1 MVAFT
6 TVPSLD
12 RGCFDVMRWAVPD
25 DANAHPRPAP
35 GTFPVLIHPSASK
48 RRTPVLAVKET
59 TR

>member
-12 RGCFDVMRWAVPD
+12 RGCFDVMLWAVPD

-35 GTFPVLIHPSASK
+35 RMFPILIHPGAAK
-48 RRTPVLAVKET
+48 RHAPVLAVKET
-59 TR
+59 TQ